1 MRGICQPAESG
12 LRRISSGHHAPSHR
26 TTTIMVDTHEHGAC
40 VNAWMDR
47 AAKGLPPERL
57 LQVFEQ
63 GFTAL
68 WGRANRTLG
77 DVTLMA
83 IVDRVL
89 CVATGRYPF
98 LASLQVDAAG
108 LRCNEF
114 RKHVRGLPRDELEKA
129 VGFVL
134 VEFLTVLGNLTA
146 EILTPALHS
155 ELSKIT
161 SEQGRP
167 HESKSQDRPPDS
179 ESKAGEEAKS

>member
-1 MRGICQPAESG
+1 
-12 LRRISSGHHAPSHR
+12 
-26 TTTIMVDTHEHGAC
+26 MVDTHEHGAC

-63 GFTAL
+63 GFTTL

-89 CVATGRYPF
+89 YVATERYLF
-98 LASLQVDAAG
+98 LAALQVEAAG
-108 LRCNEF
+108 LRFHEL
-114 RKHVRGLPRDELEKA
+114 RKHVGSLPRDELEKA
-129 VGFVL
+129 VRYVV

-155 ELSKIT
+155 ELLKMT
-161 SEQGRP
+161 SEQGGP
-167 HESKSQDRPPDS
+167 HESKSQDDRPPDS
-179 ESKAGEEAKS
+179 ESAAGEEAKS

>member
-1 MRGICQPAESG
+1 
-12 LRRISSGHHAPSHR
+12 
-26 TTTIMVDTHEHGAC
+26 MVDTHEHGAC

-63 GFTAL
+63 GFSIL

-89 CVATGRYPF
+89 YVATEQYPF
-98 LASLQVDAAG
+98 LASLQVEATG
-108 LRCNEF
+108 LRCQEI
-114 RKHVRGLPRDELEKA
+114 RKHLRSLPHDELEKA
-129 VGFVL
+129 VEFVL

-155 ELSKIT
+155 ELLKMT
-161 SEQGRP
+161 SGQGRP
-167 HESKSQDRPPDS
+167 HESKLQDTPPDS
-179 ESKAGEEAKS
+179 ESAAGEEAKS